1 MKMGNKK
8 YYQYGTLLIVCVL
21 VGAVIALLMKNV
33 NAFDTGSK
41 SLQELQNQIIEY
53 QRKNEDLNNRNARL
67 YDYIRE
73 LERDEGESYLLVM
86 EEREKFATFA
96 GLRTVKNDGVVIT
109 LSPIGDYKIQDAL
122 VRQFTNELSALGA
135 QAISINNERKVTTTE
150 VRTSRDNIMING
162 IAFARSEPFEIKAI
176 IDPSKIDSFVVP
188 YLQSVSES
196 IKKQLGEDSVA
207 ITVRH
212 EKGIIIPALS
222 EDRIGYAMD
231 LLQPVD

>member
-1 MKMGNKK
+1 MKNKK
-8 YYQYGTLLIVCVL
+8 LVQYGTVIVVCIL

-33 NAFDTGSK
+33 NASDLGSK

-53 QRKNEDLNNRNARL
+53 QRKNEELNNRNARL

-73 LERDEGESYLLVM
+73 LERGEGESYLLVM

-96 GLRTVKNDGVVIT
+96 GLRAVKNDGVVIT
-109 LSPIGDYKIQDAL
+109 LSPIGNYMVQDAL

-150 VRTSRDNIMING
+150 IRTSRENIMING
-162 IAFARSEPFEIKAI
+162 IAFSRSEPFEIKAI
-176 IDPSKIDSFVVP
+176 INPTKIDSFVVP

-207 ITVRH
+207 ITVRS
-212 EKGIIIPALS
+212 EEGIIIPALS

-231 LLQPVD
+231 LLEPVD

>member
-1 MKMGNKK
+1 M
-8 YYQYGTLLIVCVL
+8 
-21 VGAVIALLMKNV
+21 
-33 NAFDTGSK
+33 
-41 SLQELQNQIIEY
+41 
-53 QRKNEDLNNRNARL
+53 
-67 YDYIRE
+67 
-73 LERDEGESYLLVM
+73 
-86 EEREKFATFA
+86 
-96 GLRTVKNDGVVIT
+96 
-109 LSPIGDYKIQDAL
+109 
-122 VRQFTNELSALGA
+122 
-135 QAISINNERKVTTTE
+135 TTTE
-150 VRTSRDNIMING
+150 IRTSRDNIMING

>member
-1 MKMGNKK
+1 
-8 YYQYGTLLIVCVL
+8 
-21 VGAVIALLMKNV
+21 
-33 NAFDTGSK
+33 
-41 SLQELQNQIIEY
+41 
-53 QRKNEDLNNRNARL
+53 
-67 YDYIRE
+67 
-73 LERDEGESYLLVM
+73 
-86 EEREKFATFA
+86 
-96 GLRTVKNDGVVIT
+96 

-196 IKKQLGEDSVA
+196 IKKQLGEDLVA